1 MRRSLTSAAVLALAL
16 AAALLPAAPGSAS
29 GDGAGP
35 APGASAGLPGTV
47 RFHTPEAAPGAY
59 AQYREL
65 LARGARSDAAGL
77 FAMIR
82 TPHAVWVG
90 DEGAAETEAEARDVV
105 RAAAR
110 EGTVPVFVVYDIP
123 GRDCA
128 SYSGGGAATTAE
140 YRAWIDAVARGIG
153 ASPALVVL
161 EPDGVALLP
170 SDCGLDDAAGT
181 RTAARYDELG
191 YAVDTLEPLAGTRVY
206 LDAGHPGWH
215 TVNSL
220 VPRLIRAGVERATG
234 FAVNVSNHRTD
245 DASTRYAR
253 LVSSC
258 LAYATG
264 GGDPAACPNQQTS
277 PETALDWLAR
287 HPGVRHFVTDS
298 SRNGRGV
305 WTAPAGKYKD
315 PQDWCN
321 PPDRGAGA
329 RPTAATGDPLH
340 DARLWIKTPGES
352 DGLCLRGTAGPLDPE
367 RGTVDPEAGEWFP
380 TQALELVRL
389 ANPALPGA

>member
-16 AAALLPAAPGSAS
+16 AAAFLPAAPGTATA
-29 GDGAGP
+29 DGP
-35 APGASAGLPGTV
+35 APV
-47 RFHTPEAAPGAY
+47 RFHTPAHTSAAY

-65 LARGARSDAAGL
+65 LARGERSDAAGL
-77 FAMIR
+77 LAMIR
-82 TPHAVWVG
+82 TPHAVWLG
-90 DEGAAETEAEARDVV
+90 DGGAAETEAEARDTV

-128 SYSGGGAATTAE
+128 GYSGGGVGTTAA

-161 EPDGVALLP
+161 EPDGLALLP
-170 SDCGLDDAAGT
+170 SDCGQDDAAGT
-181 RTAARYDELG
+181 RTAARYAELG
-191 YAVDTLEPLAGTRVY
+191 YAVDTLDPLAGTRVY

-220 VPRLIRAGVERATG
+220 VARLIRAGAERATG
-234 FAVNVSNHRTD
+234 FAVNVSNHHTD
-245 DASTRYAR
+245 AASTWYGR
-253 LVSSC
+253 LISSC
-258 LAYATG
+258 LGHATA
-264 GGDPAACPNQQTS
+264 GGDPAACPNQRTD
-277 PETALDWLAR
+277 PRTARDWLAR

-298 SRNGRGV
+298 SRNGRGP
-305 WTAPAGKYKD
+305 WTAPAGRYSD

-321 PPDRGAGA
+321 PPGRGVGA

-367 RGTVDPEAGEWFP
+367 RRTADPAAGEWFP
-380 TQALELVRL
+380 AQALELVRL
-389 ANPALPGA
+389 AVPALPTV